1 MGDARIQLITPARLV
16 LLTVL
21 LAGLACAP
29 VAPVVQGLVVSV
41 DEGGK
46 VIALQD
52 ETQPGAAP
60 VLIDISQAEIGAP
73 PVAGD
78 LVRLAYRM
86 NGGKKVA
93 LRVMNLTQ
101 QKDREKGT

>member
-1 MGDARIQLITPARLV
+1 M
-16 LLTVL
+16 
-21 LAGLACAP
+21 
-29 VAPVVQGLVVSV
+29 SV
-41 DEGGK
+41 DEEGK
-46 VIALQD
+46 VIAVQD
-52 ETQPGAAP
+52 ETQPDAAP
-60 VLIDISQAEIGAP
+60 VLVDISQAEIGAP